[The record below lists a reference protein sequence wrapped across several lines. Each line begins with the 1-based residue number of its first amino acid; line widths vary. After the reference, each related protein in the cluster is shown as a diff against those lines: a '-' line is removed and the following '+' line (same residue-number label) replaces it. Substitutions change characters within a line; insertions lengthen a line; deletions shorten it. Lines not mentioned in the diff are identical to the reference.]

1 MAGMSCLWI
10 SVTRQS
16 TRNHIQKL
24 KAVLRIEIKACESN
38 NRHTPKRRTQDG
50 FKFSQRDI
58 N

>member
-38 NRHTPKRRTQDG
+38 NRHTP
-50 FKFSQRDI
+50 
-58 N
+58 